1 MFVEKCLR
9 KNPADRWTSKDALK
23 YLEETWLPAMQ
34 ESYQDGKVEIVL
46 NRTIAGQRQ
55 RENSGGIDIDTKDIQ
70 RFCKYGPLKK
80 TVLMALAQTMDRKDV
95 GQLNELFLL
104 ADTEDTGTLNLMEL
118 RNALRKLEL
127 PMDDKEIEEIFKG
140 IDQDRS
146 GEIHYM
152 EFLAALAESQGLVT
166 MERLAEAFDRLDTEG
181 KGYISHDDLKLV
193 LGKDYDKDTV
203 DRMIKE
209 GDFKHNNQV
218 DYEELLRLMFEDLSS
233 GVDTA
238 GNVAESLRTLE
249 GFEDITMTS
258 RPYLASSY

>member
-1 MFVEKCLR
+1 
-9 KNPADRWTSKDALK
+9 
-23 YLEETWLPAMQ
+23 
-34 ESYQDGKVEIVL
+34 
-46 NRTIAGQRQ
+46 
-55 RENSGGIDIDTKDIQ
+55 
-70 RFCKYGPLKK
+70 
-80 TVLMALAQTMDRKDV
+80 MALAQTMDRKDV

-166 MERLAEAFDRLDTEG
+166 MERLAEAFDRLDTKG

-218 DYEELLRLMFEDLSS
+218 DYEELLRLMFDDLSS

>member
-1 MFVEKCLR
+1 M
-9 KNPADRWTSKDALK
+9 
-23 YLEETWLPAMQ
+23 
-34 ESYQDGKVEIVL
+34 

-55 RENSGGIDIDTKDIQ
+55 RKNSGSFDIDTKDIQ

-95 GQLNELFLL
+95 GKLNELFLL
-104 ADTEDTGTLNLMEL
+104 ADTEDTGTLNFMEL
-118 RNALRKLEL
+118 KNALRNLEP
-127 PMDDKEIEEIFKG
+127 PMEDKEIEEIFKG

-166 MERLAEAFDRLDTEG
+166 MDRLAEAFDRIDSKG
-181 KGYISHDDLKLV
+181 KGYISHDDLKMV

-209 GDFKHNNQV
+209 GDFKQNNQV
-218 DYEELLRLMFEDLSS
+218 DYEELLRLMFENLSS
-233 GVDTA
+233 GMDTV

-249 GFEDITMTS
+249 GFEDITTS
-258 RPYLASSY
+258 LRASSVEDHRLRTS